1 MPKKSKN
8 LYKKKKKNK
17 KHKLLFLFLKSC
29 GFTCV
34 GLVLTGVACFYIFIM
49 SGWVKPTQ
57 ELWVTTAMTTLSH
70 KWLAATFIN
79 EETINDIMARSQVDD
94 SGYQTST
101 GLIEIPD
108 SAKEDSNSSAS
119 NVQQED
125 YIDEGYTELEE
136 GIYLKD
142 VSGGTWKGK
151 LMLISDPSRVTLAQT
166 RYQFERG
173 DLVKTMVQTHEA
185 RAGINAGGFV
195 DGPNY
200 DSNGGTPAGL
210 LIVDNKLIQSNGDM
224 KHSVIGFNQD
234 NILVLGKM
242 TKQEALDAHL
252 RDAVDFRPFLIVN
265 GEKTIKEG
273 TGGWGIAPR
282 TAIGQRQTGE
292 VIFLC
297 IDGRQPGHSLGTDLD
312 VLQNTLYDEG
322 CINAAMLDGGSST
335 VMYYKDDYVNKPSLG
350 HERYINNA
358 WIIQ

>member
-1 MPKKSKN
+1 MSRKSKTH
-8 LYKKKKKNK
+8 KKKR
-17 KHKLLFLFLKSC
+17 LMFVFLKSC
-29 GFTCV
+29 AFTGG
-34 GLVLTGVACFYIFIM
+34 GLLVTGLGCFYIFIM

-70 KWLAATFIN
+70 KWLATAFID
-79 EETINDIMARSQVDD
+79 EETITDIMTRNQVDD

-101 GLIEIPD
+101 DLVEIPSLSD
-108 SAKEDSNSSAS
+108 EDEEHTALTDP
-119 NVQQED
+119 EET
-125 YIDEGYTELEE
+125 YITEGYTKLEE

-151 LMLISDPSRVTLAQT
+151 LMLISDPARVKLAQT

-173 DLVKTMVQTHEA
+173 DLVKTMVQTHQA

-200 DSNGGTPAGL
+200 DSNGGTPAGFL
-210 LIVDNKLIQSNGDM
+210 MVDGKLIQSNGNM

-242 TKQEALDAHL
+242 TKQEALNANL
-252 RDAVDFRPFLIVN
+252 RDAVDFKPFLIVN

-282 TAIGQRQTGE
+282 TAIGQRKTGE
-292 VIFLC
+292 VLFLC
-297 IDGRQPGHSLGTDLD
+297 IDGRQPGHSIGTDLD
-312 VLQNTLYDEG
+312 VLQNVLYEEG

-358 WIIQ
+358 WIIK

>member
-1 MPKKSKN
+1 MSKRLIKIFFKSAFIT
-8 LYKKKKKNK
+8 LGT
-17 KHKLLFLFLKSC
+17 LI
-29 GFTCV
+29 
-34 GLVLTGVACFYIFIM
+34 LTGILGFYVLIM
-49 SGWVKPTQ
+49 SGWVRPTQ
-57 ELWVTTAMTTLSH
+57 DLWVTTAMTTLNH
-70 KWLAATFIN
+70 KWLATAFID
-79 EETINDIMARSQVDD
+79 EDKIAHIMERTQVDD

-101 GLIEIPD
+101 NLVDIPQKAPLEKGD
-108 SAKEDSNSSAS
+108 S
-119 NVQQED
+119 
-125 YIDEGYTELEE
+125 YIDPYIEEGYEELED
-136 GIYLKD
+136 GIYLKN

-151 LMLISDPSRVTLAQT
+151 LMLITDPSRVSLAQT

-173 DLVKTMVQTHEA
+173 DLVKTMVATHGA

-210 LIVDNKLIQSNGDM
+210 LIVDNKLIQSNGNT

-234 NILVLGKM
+234 NVLVLGKM
-242 TKQEALDAHL
+242 TKQEALNANL

-265 GEKTIKEG
+265 GETTIKEG

-292 VIFLC
+292 VLFLC
-297 IDGRQPGHSLGTDLD
+297 IDGRQPGYSIGVDLD
-312 VLQNTLYDEG
+312 VLQNTLLDEK

-335 VMYYKDDYVNKPSLG
+335 VMYYNDDYVNKPSLG

-358 WIIQ
+358 WIIK

>member
-1 MPKKSKN
+1 MLRNSKPRYKKN
-8 LYKKKKKNK
+8 VKKKKT
-17 KHKLLFLFLKSC
+17 LLGLFLKSC
-29 GFTCV
+29 IYTFLC
-34 GLVLTGVACFYIFIM
+34 LILTGVASFYIFIV
-49 SGWVKPTQ
+49 SGWIKPTQ
-57 ELWVTTAMTTLSH
+57 ELWVTTAMTTLNH
-70 KWLAATFIN
+70 KWLATAFIK
-79 EETINDIMARSQVDD
+79 EETIEDIMKRNQVDD
-94 SGYQTST
+94 SGYETST
-101 GLIEIPD
+101 DLVEIPISSKD
-108 SAKEDSNSSAS
+108 ETASSNTETPK
-119 NVQQED
+119 ED
-125 YIDEGYTELEE
+125 YIDEGYTKLEE
-136 GIYLKD
+136 GIYVKD
-142 VSGGTWKGK
+142 VNGGTWKGK

-173 DLVKTMVQTHEA
+173 DLVKTMVQTHNA

-210 LIVDNKLIQSNGDM
+210 LIVNNELIQSNGNM

-242 TKQEALDAHL
+242 TKQEALDANL

-282 TAIGQRQTGE
+282 TAIGQRKTGE
-292 VIFLC
+292 VLFLC

-358 WIIQ
+358 WIIK

>member
-1 MPKKSKN
+1 MRLLVYILLIVGFLSSCASKR
-8 LYKKKKKNK
+8 
-17 KHKLLFLFLKSC
+17 
-29 GFTCV
+29 T
-34 GLVLTGVACFYIFIM
+34 
-49 SGWVKPTQ
+49 
-57 ELWVTTAMTTLSH
+57 TTLS
-70 KWLAATFIN
+70 KNPSASTTSKGSN
-79 EETINDIMARSQVDD
+79 STSSERKP
-94 SGYQTST
+94 TST
-101 GLIEIPD
+101 TGL
-108 SAKEDSNSSAS
+108 S
-119 NVQQED
+119 
-125 YIDEGYTELEE
+125 YIDQYKNIAIAEMEKYGIPASIKLAQALLESGNGNSTLARDANNHF
-136 GIYLKD
+136 GIKC
-142 VSGGTWKGK
+142 GGTWKGK

-173 DLVKTMVQTHEA
+173 DLVKTMVQTHNA

-210 LIVDNKLIQSNGDM
+210 LIVNNELIQSNGNM

-234 NILVLGKM
+234 NVLVLGKM
-242 TKQEALDAHL
+242 TKQEALDANL

-282 TAIGQRQTGE
+282 TAIGQRKTGE
-292 VIFLC
+292 VLFLC

-358 WIIQ
+358 WIIK